1 MARSSIV
8 SMDEAANSMRA
19 QTLEEMEQGSEPHG
33 LRVPRLWRK
42 FADGYPRFSAFLAD
56 DPDKTGTIF
65 RRFDR
70 TSARNLLYL
79 ENELSSLEA
88 RLDGLEDECYRNH
101 STAVYVRDW
110 TALNNAAD
118 RGDTKAIEIR
128 SLVIVLREKVR
139 EYRKR
144 CHT

>member
-1 MARSSIV
+1 MEQAV
-8 SMDEAANSMRA
+8 NSVRA
-19 QTLEEMEQGSEPHG
+19 QTLEEIEQDSTPQV
-33 LRVPRLWRK
+33 LPARRLWRE
-42 FADGYPRFSAFLAD
+42 FADGYPRFSAFLVD

-79 ENELSSLEA
+79 ENELSSLEV
-88 RLDGLEDECYRNH
+88 RLDGLENECYLNH
-101 STAVYVRDW
+101 STAVYVRNW

-118 RGDTKAIEIR
+118 RGEIKAIEIR

-144 CHT
+144 HYI

>member
-1 MARSSIV
+1 
-8 SMDEAANSMRA
+8 MRA
-19 QTLEEMEQGSEPHG
+19 QTLEEVEQGSEPQG
-33 LRVPRLWRK
+33 LRVPRLWREY
-42 FADGYPRFSAFLAD
+42 ADGYPRFSAFLVD

-70 TSARNLLYL
+70 TSARNILYL

-88 RLDGLEDECYRNH
+88 RLDGLENECDLNY
-101 STAVYVRDW
+101 STRVYVRDW

-118 RGDTKAIEIR
+118 KGEAKAAEIR
-128 SLVIVLREKVR
+128 SLVIEVREKVK

-144 CHT
+144 FRS